1 MKPQK
6 TGELYDNIAL
16 WWQEQH
22 RESSYGV
29 EQINRAIS
37 YLKHGKKVLDVGCG
51 SGGRI
56 VSLLERKNLAITGI
70 DVSKEMIFLAS
81 QTHPKHKFL
90 HQDICTFELKENFD
104 MVVAWDSIFH
114 LPLKMQK
121 PVLTKLCKHLSQDG
135 ILVYSLGDATG
146 EHTDTWK
153 GEEFY
158 YSSLGINGNL
168 NLLIN
173 NGLTILHM
181 ELDQYPE
188 KHAYI
193 IATKR

>member
-56 VSLLERKNLAITGI
+56 VSLLEHNNL
-70 DVSKEMIFLAS
+70 
-81 QTHPKHKFL
+81 
-90 HQDICTFELKENFD
+90 
-104 MVVAWDSIFH
+104 
-114 LPLKMQK
+114 
-121 PVLTKLCKHLSQDG
+121 LTKLCKHLSQDG
-135 ILVYSLGDATG
+135 IKRQ
-146 EHTDTWK
+146 TDSAM
-153 GEEFY
+153 F
-158 YSSLGINGNL
+158 
-168 NLLIN
+168 
-173 NGLTILHM
+173 
-181 ELDQYPE
+181 D
-188 KHAYI
+188 
-193 IATKR
+193 

>member
-1 MKPQK
+1 
-6 TGELYDNIAL
+6 
-16 WWQEQH
+16 
-22 RESSYGV
+22 
-29 EQINRAIS
+29 
-37 YLKHGKKVLDVGCG
+37 
-51 SGGRI
+51 
-56 VSLLERKNLAITGI
+56 
-70 DVSKEMIFLAS
+70 
-81 QTHPKHKFL
+81 
-90 HQDICTFELKENFD
+90 
-104 MVVAWDSIFH
+104 
-114 LPLKMQK
+114 
-121 PVLTKLCKHLSQDG
+121 
-135 ILVYSLGDATG
+135 LVYSLGDATG

-158 YSSLGINGNL
+158 YSSLGINANL